1 MRKLGEGAEA
11 KIFGTTVFGKKA
23 VIKVRQEKK
32 YRIGALDFALRIS
45 RTRREARLMHKAH
58 AAGVGVPRIIALGKF
73 SIYMERLSGKLLK
86 DLRIRKSGYGKVGTL
101 LADLHNAGIV
111 HGDFT
116 PANVMVNERKFSIID
131 FGLAE
136 ESNSPEERA
145 IDLLLM
151 KRSIPG
157 DCYGNFERG
166 YARRAAKPRETL
178 GRLSEVEKRVRY
190 QVRTLL

>member
-1 MRKLGEGAEA
+1 MKKLGEGAEA
-11 KIFGTTVFGKKA
+11 KIFETVVFGKRA

-32 YRIGALDFALRIS
+32 YRIGALDMALRIS
-45 RTRREARLMHKAH
+45 RTRREARLMRKAH
-58 AAGVGVPRIIALGKF
+58 AVGVGVPRIIALGRF
-73 SIYMERLSGKLLK
+73 SIYMERLGGKLLK
-86 DLRIRKSGYGKVGTL
+86 DRSIRKSGYERVGAL

-116 PANVMVNERKFSIID
+116 PANVMVDERKFNIID

-151 KRSIPG
+151 KRSIPK
-157 DCYGNFERG
+157 DCYGKFKAG
-166 YARRAAKPRETL
+166 YAKRAARPGETL
-178 GRLSEVEKRVRY
+178 GRLSEVEKRGRY